1 METFPLKGSGTSASP
16 ANHTYNSVQVRNKL
30 FIVTKNVFAKSN
42 FDKLYVSKI
51 YIKILGR
58 DHDLMT
64 KAYQVV
70 LSVLNTLVQ
79 KFSYHRI
86 IIYA

>member
-16 ANHTYNSVQVRNKL
+16 GNHTYNSVQVRNKL

-51 YIKILGR
+51 
-58 DHDLMT
+58 
-64 KAYQVV
+64 
-70 LSVLNTLVQ
+70 
-79 KFSYHRI
+79 
-86 IIYA
+86 